1 MCLELGFTENDQRKP
16 TALAVGSSGR
26 RMWPFDF
33 IFCVARVFFGT
44 LFLALCAN
52 PFTEG
57 ASKQSRL
64 RAWAVLQRIR
74 AILSESGMVIEQ
86 PSKKTFESEGAIL
99 ERALAKCIRDRQA
112 ALRDL
117 ADAARRVD
125 KAAFGQQADFG
136 PSHQALLKALDRAA
150 DFI

>member
-1 MCLELGFTENDQRKP
+1 MSITPKAIQDLLDELE
-16 TALAVGSSGR
+16 
-26 RMWPFDF
+26 
-33 IFCVARVFFGT
+33 
-44 LFLALCAN
+44 
-52 PFTEG
+52 

-74 AILSESGMVIEQ
+74 AILSESAHMVIEQ
-86 PSKKTFESEGAIL
+86 PSERTFESEGVIL

-125 KAAFGQQADFG
+125 NAAFGQQADFG

>member
-1 MCLELGFTENDQRKP
+1 MSNTPKAIQDLLDELE
-16 TALAVGSSGR
+16 
-26 RMWPFDF
+26 
-33 IFCVARVFFGT
+33 
-44 LFLALCAN
+44 
-52 PFTEG
+52 

-86 PSKKTFESEGAIL
+86 PLKKTFESEGAIL

>member
-1 MCLELGFTENDQRKP
+1 MSVTPKAIQDLLDELE
-16 TALAVGSSGR
+16 
-26 RMWPFDF
+26 
-33 IFCVARVFFGT
+33 
-44 LFLALCAN
+44 
-52 PFTEG
+52 
-57 ASKQSRL
+57 ASKKSRL

-99 ERALAKCIRDRQA
+99 ERALTKCIHDRQA

-117 ADAARRVD
+117 ADAAKRVD

-150 DFI
+150 EFI